1 MTDQVDRFFAA
12 VSVLAG
18 HGHIKH
24 RLIKAYQ
31 DNLDHI
37 NEDNLPNAVKKPFA
51 QLKSMM
57 HCVTPAGGEGTI
69 CASVRKMSVDE
80 ASQCADSLV
89 SLYGAIIRHDENGQE
104 LLPLTR
110 EDGESVPPFLI
121 KSVS

>member
-110 EDGESVPPFLI
+110 EDGASVPPFLI
-121 KSVS
+121 KSVA

>member
-1 MTDQVDRFFAA
+1 MTDQVDRFLAA

-57 HCVTPAGGEGTI
+57 HCVTPAGGEGSI

-80 ASQCADSLV
+80 ASQCAESLV
-89 SLYGAIIRHDENGQE
+89 TLYGAIIRHDENGQE

>member
-1 MTDQVDRFFAA
+1 MTDQVKLFFAA

-31 DNLDHI
+31 ENLDHI
-37 NEDNLPNAVKKPFA
+37 NEENLPNAIKQPFA
-51 QLKSMM
+51 QLKDVM
-57 HCVTPAGGEGTI
+57 HCVTPAGGEGSI

-80 ASQCADSLV
+80 ASQCAISVVL
-89 SLYGAIIRHDENGQE
+89 LYGEMIRHDENGQE

-110 EDGESVPPFLI
+110 EDGEGIPPFLI

>member
-1 MTDQVDRFFAA
+1 MTDQLNSFSTA
-12 VSVLAG
+12 VSVLVG

-31 DNLDHI
+31 DNLDNI
-37 NEDNLPNAVKKPFA
+37 NEDNLPIAVKQPFA
-51 QLKSMM
+51 QLRSVMQ
-57 HCVTPAGGEGTI
+57 CVTPAGVEGSI

-80 ASQCADSLV
+80 ASQCAASVV
-89 SLYGAIIRHDENGQE
+89 SLYSEILRHHENGQE

-110 EDGESVPPFLI
+110 EDGENVPPFLI

>member
-37 NEDNLPNAVKKPFA
+37 NEDNLPNAVKQPFA
-51 QLKSMM
+51 QLKSVM
-57 HCVTPAGGEGTI
+57 HCVTPAGREGSI

-80 ASQCADSLV
+80 ASQCAVSVV
-89 SLYGAIIRHDENGQE
+89 SLYSEIIRHDENGQE